1 MDSGET
7 KDGDTM
13 EEAYFD
19 ACIYLQ
25 GEGEAAE
32 SGGSRIVVVVGK
44 TRKHSRMPTA
54 TSAFTRCSIEFRP
67 GAARFSL
74 YLFCSSTR

>member
-1 MDSGET
+1 MESGCGET
-7 KDGDTM
+7 RDIETRWRRHISMLAFTCAG
-13 EEAYFD
+13 EES
-19 ACIYLQ
+19 
-25 GEGEAAE
+25 GEGE
-32 SGGSRIVVVVGK
+32 SRSVVGK